1 MTRSSTGDNS
11 KSRQSR
17 STKTIS
23 QQIVRERGAGVKKA
37 ARRVARMSLIIAS
50 ETRRGVE
57 VVVAVKVAKVSR
69 IGNVVGEKGEGRCDR
84 SRYLAVLIISRFS
97 LRASCSDTG
106 VMPRLREAYKGIQ
119 ALEQNLAELHRKM
132 AADPAG
138 GVRSLVRS
146 GSLKDASTQSDG
158 IAQAEQGDSETF
170 SRALEVNKLTA
181 ERPSSSR
188 EQQMEDEGWID
199 LIGRHKRLADAHH
212 DFMTVCLD
220 PLIPASLHNL
230 PVKYNIPTRLWQSG
244 FHLLLER
251 MRYTW
256 IANVPTGGNAGAH
269 HGFGRGPE
277 GSHRDGL
284 LSAKA
289 LDHLTDFIYDAYS
302 FYTNLLE
309 EQVLANFKT
318 AWLEALGDLAR
329 YRMAIAAHVAAAER
343 AERGGVARPHTIDH
357 SNARIDDD
365 ETKRIDTAASIGAEV
380 AENWNVEERETW
392 RITAR
397 DWYVQGVT
405 ERPGEGRLHHH
416 LGLLCRDVPGEELR
430 ALYHLSK
437 R

>member
-1 MTRSSTGDNS
+1 
-11 KSRQSR
+11 
-17 STKTIS
+17 
-23 QQIVRERGAGVKKA
+23 
-37 ARRVARMSLIIAS
+37 
-50 ETRRGVE
+50 
-57 VVVAVKVAKVSR
+57 
-69 IGNVVGEKGEGRCDR
+69 
-84 SRYLAVLIISRFS
+84 
-97 LRASCSDTG
+97 
-106 VMPRLREAYKGIQ
+106 MPRLREAYKGIQ
-119 ALEQNLAELHRKM
+119 ALEQNLADIHRKM

-146 GSLKDASTQSDG
+146 GHLKDASKESSVEVRL
-158 IAQAEQGDSETF
+158 EQRETEVF
-170 SRALEVNKLTA
+170 SRDLHTNKPA
-181 ERPSSSR
+181 VARPTSPNV
-188 EQQMEDEGWID
+188 QQTEDEGWID
-199 LIGRHKRLADAHH
+199 LISRHKRLADAHH

-256 IANVPTGGNAGAH
+256 IANVPTGGGAIPS
-269 HGFGRGPE
+269 HGFNRSAE
-277 GSHRDGL
+277 ALHRDAN

-309 EQVLANFKT
+309 EQVLFNFRT

-343 AERGGVARPHTIDH
+343 AERNLATRHKALDPT
-357 SNARIDDD
+357 NARIDDD
-365 ETKRIDTAASIGAEV
+365 YTRPIRSGASIGAEV

-397 DWYVQGVT
+397 DWYVQGIT

-430 ALYHLSK
+430 ALYHFGK